1 MKLDKSKYIVQ
12 ELVEKGLLP
21 DDKVEEAIKV
31 ISNEGKFNKEYQ
43 TKQTILK
50 YLETYSNSLVK
61 EADLEAVYSAI
72 QAKFKEDA
80 ELTSEDIKTQ
90 AHNYLNKEGKY
101 NDKYKLPAYVDLVDE
116 FFTSFPFPKVYV
128 RKL

>member
-1 MKLDKSKYIVQ
+1 MNLNKTKYIVA
-12 ELVEKGLLP
+12 ELIEKGI
-21 DDKVEEAIKV
+21 VSEEKAEAAALV
-31 ISNEGKFNKEYQ
+31 INNEGKFNKEYQ

-50 YLETYSNSLVK
+50 YLETYSSSLVK

-101 NDKYKLPAYVDLVDE
+101 NDKYKLPAYVNVVDE

>member
-1 MKLDKSKYIVQ
+1 MNLNKTKYIVA
-12 ELVEKGLLP
+12 ELIEKGIVSE
-21 DDKVEEAIKV
+21 DKAEAAALI
-31 ISNEGKFNKEYQ
+31 INNEGKFNKEYQ

-50 YLETYSNSLVK
+50 YLETYSSSLVK

-101 NDKYKLPAYVDLVDE
+101 KLPAYVNVVDE